1 MSATDIR
8 PSCIAVSFCCCFCWY
23 LLVAL
28 MRNRTRS
35 ANCVSA
41 VNWSDCYFHRYQLMI
56 VLVIIVV
63 ISRLH
68 FRASELSH
76 ASKKCLRF
84 GLPSSTTT
92 TKTTTTTFSYP
103 TLYCLLKTQ
112 FLNRFSH
119 FWLNEKRRVKELT
132 ENHIK
137 SQFNAHL
144 NVFIEWNKHT
154 HFAHTP
160 QRPHVRWEKEK
171 KLHLSK
177 QPNIIVFAVLNEKA
191 MFHISYNVHNKRLK
205 VISYKMMLMLF
216 YLVVSSY

>member
-1 MSATDIR
+1 
-8 PSCIAVSFCCCFCWY
+8 
-23 LLVAL
+23 
-28 MRNRTRS
+28 
-35 ANCVSA
+35 
-41 VNWSDCYFHRYQLMI
+41 MI

-63 ISRLH
+63 ISRRH

-76 ASKKCLRF
+76 ASKKCLRC
-84 GLPSSTTT
+84 GLASS
-92 TKTTTTTFSYP
+92 TTTTTFSYP
-103 TLYCLLKTQ
+103 TLYSLLKTP

-154 HFAHTP
+154 P
-160 QRPHVRWEKEK
+160 SPHVRRKK

-216 YLVVSSY
+216 HLVVSSY